1 MLKLLSDPN
10 RVRLLVLLER
20 EELTV
25 AELANITR
33 LAQPRV
39 STQLAKLRQLS
50 FVIDR
55 KSGVQVYYRF
65 NEGGLKAAQLN
76 LWSVIK
82 DTTDDGLLQDDRDQL
97 EQVLAARALGNS
109 WVDRA
114 AGDMERHYSP
124 GRTWEA
130 TARAMLKL
138 VHLGDVLDI
147 ASGDGVLAELIA
159 AQSGSV
165 TCVDIND
172 RVVAAGHKRLS
183 SLSNVSFEKADMHQ
197 LPFQANCF
205 DQVLM
210 MHALSYSNQAE
221 LVLSEIAR
229 VLKPDGQLLAA
240 ILKSHTHKV
249 CEAFDHVNQGYQIE
263 ELIMLCEN
271 AGLAAT
277 FCEVTSMESRP
288 PHYQVITLLASLR

>member
-1 MLKLLSDPN
+1 M
-10 RVRLLVLLER
+10 LLER

-25 AELANITR
+25 AELADITR

-65 NEGGLKAAQLN
+65 NEGGLDAAQLN

-82 DTTDDGLLQDDRDQL
+82 DTTDDGLLQDDHDQL
-97 EQVLAARALGNS
+97 RQVLAARALGNS

-138 VHLGDVLDI
+138 VTLGAVLDI

-159 AQSGSV
+159 AQSESV

-172 RVVAAGHKRLS
+172 RVVAAGRKRLAQ
-183 SLSNVSFEKADMHQ
+183 LSNVSFEKADMHQ
-197 LPFQANCF
+197 LPFEADSF

-210 MHALSYSNQAE
+210 MHALSYTNRAE
-221 LVLSEIAR
+221 VLLAEISR
-229 VLKPDGQLLAA
+229 VLKPGGQLLAA
-240 ILKSHTHKV
+240 VLKSHTHQV
-249 CEAFDHVNQGYQIE
+249 CEAFDHVNQGYE
-263 ELIMLCEN
+263 MDALLKLCDQ
-271 AGLAAT
+271 AGLEAS

-288 PHYQVITLLASLR
+288 PHYQVITLLATRP

>member
-1 MLKLLSDPN
+1 M
-10 RVRLLVLLER
+10 LLER

-25 AELANITR
+25 AELADITR

-65 NEGGLKAAQLN
+65 NEGGLDAAQLN

-82 DTTDDGLLQDDRDQL
+82 DTTDDGLLQDDHDQL
-97 EQVLAARALGNS
+97 RQVLAARALGNS

-138 VHLGDVLDI
+138 VTLGAVLDI

-159 AQSGSV
+159 AQSESV

-172 RVVAAGHKRLS
+172 RVVAAGRKRLAQ
-183 SLSNVSFEKADMHQ
+183 LSNVSFEKADMHQ
-197 LPFQANCF
+197 LPFESDSF

-210 MHALSYSNQAE
+210 MHALSYTNRAE
-221 LVLSEIAR
+221 VLLAEISR
-229 VLKPDGQLLAA
+229 VLKPGGQLLAA
-240 ILKSHTHKV
+240 VLKSHTHQV
-249 CEAFDHVNQGYQIE
+249 CEAFDHVNQGYE
-263 ELIMLCEN
+263 MDALLKLCDQ
-271 AGLAAT
+271 AGLEAS

-288 PHYQVITLLASLR
+288 PHYQVITLLATRP